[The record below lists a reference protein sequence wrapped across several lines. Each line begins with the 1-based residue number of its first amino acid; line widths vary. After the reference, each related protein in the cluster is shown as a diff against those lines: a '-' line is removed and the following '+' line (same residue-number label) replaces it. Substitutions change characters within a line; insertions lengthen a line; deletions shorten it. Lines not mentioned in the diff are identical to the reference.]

1 MKISYNWLKDY
12 IDLNIS
18 PEEVSGILTDIGLEV
33 EGVTHFQSV
42 KGGLK
47 DLVVGEVVTCDKHP
61 NADKLSVTTVDVGR
75 GDPLRIVCGAPN
87 VSKGQKVVVAPVG
100 TTLHSSKGSFQI
112 KKAKIRGE
120 SSEGMICAEDEI
132 GLSDNHDGIMVLDP
146 GTEIG
151 KPVSEYFQVIEDVVF
166 EIGLTPNRID
176 GASHIGAARDLAA
189 FLNQQKETTYKK
201 PSVDGF
207 QSDTNEFPI
216 DIVIEDPE
224 ACPRYAGVSVINI
237 KIKPSPQWL
246 QNKLKAIGLNP
257 INNIVDITNYI
268 LHETGQP
275 LHAFDADK
283 LEGKKIIVKKLPEGT
298 KFKTLDGIERSLS
311 SEDLMICDISGPV
324 AIGGVFGGMN
334 SGVTDQTTNVFIES
348 AYFDPVSI
356 RRTAKRH
363 GINTDASFRFER
375 GVDPHNTIYAMKR
388 AAMLMKE
395 LGEGTIASDVNDV
408 YPKHIENFKIE
419 ILLSNVDR
427 LIGKRL
433 ERPLIKKILTS
444 LEIKIIEESEGKIYI
459 EIPAYRVDVRREADV
474 IEEILRIYGYNNVEI
489 SGQLRSSISYKSKP
503 DKEKHVNLVSDYLSS
518 NGFTE
523 IMSNSLTRKSY
534 YEGLQSLPEEQT
546 IEIINPLSQE
556 LNGLRQTLLFGGLE
570 SILYNANRQHA
581 DLFLYEF
588 GSCYQL
594 NQNNNARE
602 NPLLRY
608 HEEEHVGLWLTGKK
622 RPLTWSNQE
631 ENVSFFTIKGYLEA
645 ILKRLGIHH
654 HMNHI
659 EESDN
664 ELFAYGL
671 TYFSGKTMIAQV
683 GEVLPKLVE
692 KHGIEQEVY
701 FADLKWGEVMKLVA
715 RQEIRF
721 TELPKFPEVKRDF
734 ALLISE
740 TIGFEQIREIAF
752 KTERKL
758 LQDVQLF
765 DVYKGKNIEEGKK
778 SYGVSFILQD
788 VNKTLTDKQIDKT
801 MDRLQTAFEKE
812 LNAKIR

>member
-1 MKISYNWLKDY
+1 MKISYNWLMDY

-18 PEEVSGILTDIGLEV
+18 PDEVSRILTDIGLEV
-33 EGVTHFQSV
+33 EGVTRFQSV

-47 DLVVGEVVTCDKHP
+47 DLVVGEVLTCDRHP
-61 NADKLSVTTVDVGR
+61 NADKLSVTSVDVGR
-75 GDPLRIVCGAPN
+75 GDPLHIVCGAPN
-87 VSKGQKVVVAPVG
+87 VAKGQKVVIAPVG
-100 TTLHSSKGSFQI
+100 ATLYSNKGSFQI

-120 SSEGMICAEDEI
+120 ISEGMICAEDEI
-132 GLSDNHDGIMVLDP
+132 GLSDNHDGIIILDP
-146 GTEIG
+146 ATEIG
-151 KPVSEYFQVIEDVVF
+151 KSVSEHFQVIEDVVF

-176 GASHIGAARDLAA
+176 GASHIGTARELAA
-189 FLNQQKETTYKK
+189 FLNQQKETVYKK
-201 PSVDGF
+201 PPVDKF
-207 QSDTNEFPI
+207 QPETNEFPV

-224 ACPRYAGVSVINI
+224 ACPRYAGVSVVNI
-237 KIKPSPQWL
+237 KIKQSPSWL

-257 INNIVDITNYI
+257 INNIVDITNFV
-268 LHETGQP
+268 LHESGQP

-283 LEGKKIIVKKLPEGT
+283 LEGRRIIVKKLPDGS

-311 SEDLMICDISGPV
+311 SEDLMICDDSGPV
-324 AIGGVFGGMN
+324 AIGGVFGGID

-363 GINTDASFRFER
+363 GLSTDASFRFER
-375 GVDPHNTIYAMKR
+375 GVDPNNTIYAMKR
-388 AAMLMKE
+388 AALLMKE
-395 LGEGTIASDVNDV
+395 LGEGTIASDINDV
-408 YPKHIENFKIE
+408 YPNRVENFNVE
-419 ILLSNVDR
+419 ILFRNVDR
-427 LIGKRL
+427 LIGKRI
-433 ERPLIKKILTS
+433 ERPLIKKILTA
-444 LEIKIIEESEGKIYI
+444 LEIKIIEESEEKLQV
-459 EIPAYRVDVRREADV
+459 EVPAYRVDVQREADV

-489 SGQLRSSISYKSKP
+489 PGQLRSSISYKAKP
-503 DKEKHVNLVSDYLSS
+503 DKEKYVNLVSDYLSS

-534 YEGLQSLPEEQT
+534 YEGLKSVPEEQT

-570 SILYNANRQHA
+570 SVLYNVNRQHA
-581 DLFLYEF
+581 DLFIYEF
-588 GSCYQL
+588 GNCYQL
-594 NQNNNARE
+594 NQNKNGQDD
-602 NPLLRY
+602 PLQRY
-608 HEEEHVGLWLTGKK
+608 HEEEHFGMWLTGKK
-622 RPLTWSNQE
+622 RPLTWSNPE

-659 EESDN
+659 RESDN

-671 TYFSGKTMIAQV
+671 TYFSGKTMLAQV
-683 GEVLPKLVE
+683 GEVLPKIVE
-692 KHGIEQEVY
+692 KHGIDQEVY
-701 FADLKWGEVMKLVA
+701 FADLKWGEVMKLIA
-715 RQEIRF
+715 LQEIKF

-734 ALLISE
+734 ALLINES
-740 TIGFEQIREIAF
+740 IKFEQIREIAF
-752 KTERKL
+752 RTEKTL

-765 DVYKGKNIEEGKK
+765 DVYKGKNIEEDKK

>member
-12 IDLNIS
+12 IELNIS
-18 PEEVSGILTDIGLEV
+18 PDEVSKILTDIGLEV
-33 EGVTHFQSV
+33 EGVTQFQSV

-47 DLVVGEVVTCDKHP
+47 DLIVGEVLTCEKHP
-61 NADKLSVTTVDVGR
+61 NADKLSVTSVDIGR
-75 GDPLRIVCGAPN
+75 GEPLHIVCGAPN
-87 VSKGQKVVVAPVG
+87 VAKGQKVVVAPIG
-100 TTLHSSKGSFQI
+100 TTLYGNKGSFQI

-132 GLSDNHDGIMVLDP
+132 GLSDNHEGIMVLDP
-146 GTEIG
+146 VTEIG
-151 KPVSEYFQVIEDVVF
+151 KPVSEHFQIIEDVVF

-176 GASHIGAARDLAA
+176 GASHIGTARDLAA
-189 FLNQQKETTYKK
+189 FLNQQQGMTYKK

-207 QSDTNEFPI
+207 QPETNQFPI
-216 DIVIEDPE
+216 EIVIEDPK
-224 ACPRYAGVSVINI
+224 ACPRYAGVSVTNL

-246 QNKLKAIGLNP
+246 QNRLKAIGLNP
-257 INNIVDITNYI
+257 INNIVDITNFI

-283 LEGKKIIVKKLPEGT
+283 LEGRKIIVKKLPEGT

-311 SEDLMICDISGPV
+311 SEDLMICDGKRPV
-324 AIGGVFGGMN
+324 AIGGVFGGMD

-363 GINTDASFRFER
+363 GLSTDASFRFER

-395 LGEGTIASDVNDV
+395 LGDGTIASEVNDV
-408 YPKHIENFKIE
+408 YPNHIENFNVE
-419 ILLSNVDR
+419 VLLSNVDR

-433 ERPLIKKILTS
+433 ERSVIKKILTS
-444 LEIKIIEESEGKIYI
+444 LEIEIIEESNEKLQL
-459 EIPAYRVDVRREADV
+459 EVPAYRVDVQREADV
-474 IEEILRIYGYNNVEI
+474 IEEILRIYGYNNVEVT
-489 SGQLRSSISYKSKP
+489 GHLRYSISYKAKP
-503 DKEKHVNLVSDYLSS
+503 DKEKYVNLVSDFLSS

-534 YEGLQSLPEEQT
+534 YEGLHGLSEEQT
-546 IEIINPLSQE
+546 VEIINPLSQE

-570 SILYNANRQHA
+570 AILYNANRQHA

-588 GSCYQL
+588 GNCYQL
-594 NQNNNARE
+594 NKNDNTQT
-602 NPLLRY
+602 NPLQRY
-608 HEEEHVGLWLTGKK
+608 KEEEHIGMWLTGKK
-622 RPLTWSNQE
+622 RPLTWSNPE
-631 ENVSFFTIKGYLEA
+631 ENVSFFTVKGYLES
-645 ILKRLGIHH
+645 ILKRLGIQHH
-654 HMNHI
+654 VNNI
-659 EESDN
+659 GESDN

-671 TYFSGKTMIAQV
+671 TYFSGETMIAEV
-683 GEVLPKLVE
+683 GEVAPKLVE
-692 KHGIEQEVY
+692 KHDIEQEVY
-701 FADLKWGEVMKLVA
+701 FADLKWGEVMKHIVK
-715 RQEIRF
+715 QDIKF
-721 TELPKFPEVKRDF
+721 VELPKFPEVKRDF

-740 TIGFEQIREIAF
+740 NIKFEQIREIAF
-752 KTERKL
+752 RTERKL